1 MKDRGGSRGGLQS
14 VVELER
20 LEPRVLLSVS
30 IDIDYRFDTLDFFG
44 DPARR
49 AVVEAVADDL
59 SAVLQDSLA
68 AIIPGGPNEWSLRFN
83 NPSTGELAELD
94 NPTIEEDQLLVF
106 VGGRDLGGDTLGAG
120 GAGGWVASGTSS
132 FLNLVEGRGQ
142 SGATGPESG
151 QTDTSLWGGSMV
163 FDTDTNWHFGLTT
176 EGLDGTEFDFYSVAL
191 HELVHVLGFSESTPA
206 YMNLVSPSG
215 EFLGANSMAVS
226 DDTSLLPGDFGHWNE
241 GLESAGQEVLMDP
254 TFSRGIRKLATP
266 LDFASMQD
274 IGWELTPDRWPGRG
288 ERISLNPVS
297 GAGMDSGTAEPGS
310 PGLHWIDPRQAGLV
324 DFRVTSD
331 EPVTLRLWDSRGRLV
346 ETNLVSDTVT
356 GITLS
361 ATDQTYSIEVI
372 TSSATASYSLAV
384 STSGFDEV
392 AFYPE
397 GFASPEIDQ
406 SVTIS
411 NPTSSAQLFTLVVRY
426 ERGDL
431 GRDFDVIAFERTIDP
446 GTSQT
451 IDIVDEGVLATDE
464 PSGRS
469 ILSSQPYAIVLEST
483 APLGAALEHEDEF
496 SGRDITTAESFTT
509 VLRDEWTFAGAQK
522 AAGVFDFVVFYNP
535 NDHDALV
542 TITFQSFDGQL
553 RLGQEVRAGAR
564 GGLNLQDI
572 AALADGV
579 YGVTVQSAALDPAD
593 QPSHDGIV
601 AAQTRF
607 DGNTGEGWTA
617 LGLADPL
624 PASGMIPLADLPG
637 ADVQASVY
645 NPGTSTITL
654 QFTLITETGE
664 EPQSNRFVPAG
675 TSATI
680 SVPTGIGYRY
690 TFVGG
695 DGVIQFIQSG
705 TGGDSDATVLAF
717 ALTDF
722 DDDPGATL
730 RLTASNDTADDATVT
745 VRFLFASGAEVT
757 RSITVAGMDFETLAI
772 ETITE
777 VATRADDGPLSI
789 IVESDAPLRA
799 LLAFQEGNE
808 AWASAGMVLPA

>member
-1 MKDRGGSRGGLQS
+1 MKDRGGSRRGVQS

-20 LEPRVLLSVS
+20 FEPRVLLSVS

-274 IGWELTPDRWPGRG
+274 IGWELDELRYPGRG
-288 ERISLNPVS
+288 SVLSLS
-297 GAGMDSGTAEPGS
+297 LAGTGMDSGTATPEM
-310 PGLHWIDPRQAGLV
+310 PGLHTVDVREPGLLA
-324 DFRVTSD
+324 FRVNSVN
-331 EPVTLRLWDSRGRLV
+331 PLGLRLWDSRGLLV
-346 ETNLVSDTVT
+346 EQVDALFGFASLNIVATEQFYTLELFGEFASD
-356 GITLS
+356 
-361 ATDQTYSIEVI
+361 YN
-372 TSSATASYSLAV
+372 LAV
-384 STSGFDEV
+384 TNANLDHV

-397 GFASPEIDQ
+397 GFSSTEVDQ
-406 SVTIS
+406 FVTVS
-411 NPTSSAQLFTLVVRY
+411 NPTDEVQLFTLSLRY
-426 ERGDL
+426 ERADL
-431 GRDFDVIAFERTIDP
+431 ERDADAVAFEREIQP
-446 GTSQT
+446 GQT
-451 IDIVDEGVLATDE
+451 VRVDIIRNRSFAQDVPT
-464 PSGRS
+464 GRS
-469 ILSSQPYAIVLEST
+469 ILNGQPYAIVLEST

-496 SGRDITTAESFTT
+496 GGRDITTAESFTT
-509 VLRDEWTFAGAQK
+509 VLRDEWTFAGVRLHRVLQPQRPRRAGDHHVPELRR
-522 AAGVFDFVVFYNP
+522 AASLGAGGPRGCARRPESAGHRRARRWGVRRHGAERRAGP
-535 NDHDALV
+535 GRPTEPRRHRGRTDALRW
-542 TITFQSFDGQL
+542 QHG
-553 RLGQEVRAGAR
+553 
-564 GGLNLQDI
+564 
-572 AALADGV
+572 
-579 YGVTVQSAALDPAD
+579 
-593 QPSHDGIV
+593 
-601 AAQTRF
+601 
-607 DGNTGEGWTA
+607 
-617 LGLADPL
+617 
-624 PASGMIPLADLPG
+624 
-637 ADVQASVY
+637 
-645 NPGTSTITL
+645 
-654 QFTLITETGE
+654 
-664 EPQSNRFVPAG
+664 
-675 TSATI
+675 
-680 SVPTGIGYRY
+680 
-690 TFVGG
+690 
-695 DGVIQFIQSG
+695 
-705 TGGDSDATVLAF
+705 
-717 ALTDF
+717 
-722 DDDPGATL
+722 
-730 RLTASNDTADDATVT
+730 
-745 VRFLFASGAEVT
+745 
-757 RSITVAGMDFETLAI
+757 
-772 ETITE
+772 
-777 VATRADDGPLSI
+777 
-789 IVESDAPLRA
+789 
-799 LLAFQEGNE
+799 
-808 AWASAGMVLPA
+808 

>member
-1 MKDRGGSRGGLQS
+1 
-14 VVELER
+14 
-20 LEPRVLLSVS
+20 
-30 IDIDYRFDTLDFFG
+30 
-44 DPARR
+44 
-49 AVVEAVADDL
+49 
-59 SAVLQDSLA
+59 
-68 AIIPGGPNEWSLRFN
+68 
-83 NPSTGELAELD
+83 
-94 NPTIEEDQLLVF
+94 
-106 VGGRDLGGDTLGAG
+106 
-120 GAGGWVASGTSS
+120 
-132 FLNLVEGRGQ
+132 
-142 SGATGPESG
+142 
-151 QTDTSLWGGSMV
+151 MV

-274 IGWELTPDRWPGRG
+274 IGWELDELRYPGRG
-288 ERISLNPVS
+288 SVLSLS
-297 GAGMDSGTAEPGS
+297 LAGTGMDSGTATPEM
-310 PGLHWIDPRQAGLV
+310 PGLHTVDVREPGLLA
-324 DFRVTSD
+324 FRVNSVN
-331 EPVTLRLWDSRGRLV
+331 PLGLRLWDSRGLLV
-346 ETNLVSDTVT
+346 EQVDALFGFASLNIVATEQFYTLELFGEFASD
-356 GITLS
+356 
-361 ATDQTYSIEVI
+361 YN
-372 TSSATASYSLAV
+372 LAV
-384 STSGFDEV
+384 TNANLDHV

-397 GFASPEIDQ
+397 GFSSTEVDQ
-406 SVTIS
+406 FVTVS
-411 NPTSSAQLFTLVVRY
+411 NPTDEVQLFTLSLRY
-426 ERGDL
+426 ERADL
-431 GRDFDVIAFERTIDP
+431 ERDADAVAFEREIQP
-446 GTSQT
+446 GQT
-451 IDIVDEGVLATDE
+451 VRVDIIRNRSFAQDVPT
-464 PSGRS
+464 GRS
-469 ILSSQPYAIVLEST
+469 ILNGQPYAIVLEST

-496 SGRDITTAESFTT
+496 GGRDITTAESFTT

-522 AAGVFDFVVFYNP
+522 AAGVFDFIVFYNP

-654 QFTLITETGE
+654 QLTLITETGE
-664 EPQSNRFVPAG
+664 EPQSNRYVPAG
-675 TSATI
+675 TAATI
-680 SVPTGIGYRY
+680 PVPTGIGYRY

-722 DDDPGATL
+722 DDDPGSTL
-730 RLTASNDTADDATVT
+730 RLTASNNTADDATVT

-789 IVESDAPLRA
+789 LVESDAPLRA
-799 LLAFQEGNE
+799 LLAFQEGDE